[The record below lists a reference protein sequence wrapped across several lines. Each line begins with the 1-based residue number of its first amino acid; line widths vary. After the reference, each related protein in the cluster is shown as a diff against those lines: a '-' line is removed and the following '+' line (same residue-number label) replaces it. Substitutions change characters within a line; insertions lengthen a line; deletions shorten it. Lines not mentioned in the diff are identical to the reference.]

1 MRDRAPVWRRSGARP
16 PGGAILRFLRPA
28 GGRSGSGTVGRLPL
42 VEALSLDEYLRALS
56 DEGSRLRQV
65 ASGHLDAPVP
75 SCPGW
80 TVRDLVAHVGS
91 VHRWATRFVAEGL
104 ERPTPEA
111 SEAELLATGRSID
124 NLLEWSQ
131 LGHEALLDALRT
143 APADLQCWSFLP
155 APSPLVFW
163 ARRQAHETTIHRIDV
178 ELAASIGRTA
188 TALTPVPVEL
198 AADGIA
204 ELLEGF
210 LRRRRR
216 DATTEDEPSAGVVV
230 VAEDAE
236 RTWTFRLVGRVVVP
250 AEEPALGSFEVRG
263 SAEQLYRMLWN
274 RRVDADEMLPGSG
287 DLRRVWEERGV
298 RITWE

>member
-1 MRDRAPVWRRSGARP
+1 
-16 PGGAILRFLRPA
+16 
-28 GGRSGSGTVGRLPL
+28 